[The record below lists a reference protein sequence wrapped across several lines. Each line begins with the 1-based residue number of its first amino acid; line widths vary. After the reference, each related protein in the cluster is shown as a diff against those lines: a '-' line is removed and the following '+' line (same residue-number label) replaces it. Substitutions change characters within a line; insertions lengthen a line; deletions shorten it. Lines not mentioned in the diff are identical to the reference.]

1 MLKPDLGKIF
11 LVSLDSYVPR
21 VSRLSTRSKFDNV
34 VFIVNDVVVNVVVV
48 IVVDFVFVVAL
59 NVAQDETRKGL
70 FRSLCFCC
78 ASLVGRRRCRRKQ
91 RRSERPTPTS
101 TTPTLTAT
109 IFQVALFASVRFW
122 LSKNNPNQWKS
133 EPKSKMQMKEKVLN
147 QTSSKK
153 KTPSKSRC
161 LWKFSERKKP

>member
-11 LVSLDSYVPR
+11 LVSLDIYVPR

-70 FRSLCFCC
+70 FRSLCLCC
-78 ASLVGRRRCRRKQ
+78 ASLVGRSRCRQKQ
-91 RRSERPTPTS
+91 RRSERPTTTT

-122 LSKNNPNQWKS
+122 LSKNNPNK
-133 EPKSKMQMKEKVLN
+133 
-147 QTSSKK
+147 
-153 KTPSKSRC
+153 
-161 LWKFSERKKP
+161 